1 MLANGVKS
9 VFLDRVGIVKHNRQ
23 ICTKNEA
30 FLYQFANTSTLDV
43 ALCSMLV
50 LFTTVVV
57 P

>member
-50 LFTTVVV
+50 LL
-57 P
+57 PL